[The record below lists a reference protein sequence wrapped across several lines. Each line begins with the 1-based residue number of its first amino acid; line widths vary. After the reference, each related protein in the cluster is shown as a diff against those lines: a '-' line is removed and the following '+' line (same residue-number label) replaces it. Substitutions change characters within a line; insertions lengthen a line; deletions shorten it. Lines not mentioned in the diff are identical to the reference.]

1 MKRLYKLG
9 LVAALMLLA
18 TDTIQAQWGWN
29 WGNRYRFERI
39 DTTVSIPRE
48 EGNSIY
54 ISDDDFYLRVGFLG
68 IDLEIE
74 DDWDRDWRDRR
85 RRSRSSEYFERHD
98 HGTLKSLNFEYGFAN
113 FLSDGDFPS
122 SSDLF
127 QVKPIGSTFV
137 GLTWNHTS
145 YVSGKLYID
154 WGGGLSWYNYKF
166 ENAAARLDPTGGELN
181 FFEANDIS
189 SAIKSKLKV
198 TYLNFTAVPMIDFS
212 GGKRLVRQF
221 EEDDVRISLSRKRGF
236 RIGLGGYIGYR
247 ISQKAK
253 YIYKRGGDRN
263 KDKDKGS
270 FFINDLRY
278 GARLQLGI
286 NGFDMVV
293 NYDLNELFED
303 GRGPQLNPVSI
314 GVIF

>member
-1 MKRLYKLG
+1 MKRLYKLS

-29 WGNRYRFERI
+29 WGRRYRFERV
-39 DTTVSIPRE
+39 DTVVSIPKE
-48 EGNSIY
+48 DTNSIY
-54 ISDDDFYLRVGFLG
+54 ISDDDFYLRMGFLG

-74 DDWDRDWRDRR
+74 DDWDRDWRDSR
-85 RRSRSSEYFERHD
+85 RRSRSIEYFEQHD

-113 FLSDGDFPS
+113 FLNDGDFPS
-122 SSDLF
+122 SSDLY

-145 YVSGKLYID
+145 YVSGPLYID

-166 ENAAARLDPTGGELN
+166 ENAAVRLDPNGGELN
-181 FFEANDIS
+181 FIEDMTIS

-198 TYLNFTAVPMIDFS
+198 TYVNFTAVPMIDFS
-212 GGKRLVRQF
+212 RGKRLVRMID
-221 EEDDVRISLSRKRGF
+221 EDDVRLAFSRKRGF
-236 RIGLGGYIGYR
+236 RIGLGGYVGYR

-270 FFINDLRY
+270 FFINDIRY
-278 GARLQLGI
+278 GARLQIGI
-286 NGFDMVV
+286 NGFDMFV
-293 NYDLNELFED
+293 NYDMNELFED